1 MVRTL
6 YPMVRTLYPQRRSV
20 PGETVISW
28 AQDSLINAGIDS
40 GLTPESVMESDE
52 YRNLNL
58 HGAITLL
65 EDSGEVTFAL

>member
-1 MVRTL
+1 
-6 YPMVRTLYPQRRSV
+6 MVRTLYPQRRLV
-20 PGETVISW
+20 PEETVISW
-28 AQDSLINAGIDS
+28 AQDSLINTGMDS